1 MSGIF
6 RGLETI
12 LNYQY
17 IQNDN
22 KKFQYTMWGSKIPLQ
37 CDDQKSRYNVMI
49 KNPATMW
56 WSKIPIQCDDQ
67 KSRYN
72 VMIKNPATMWW
83 SKIPIQCDDQK
94 FRYNVMI
101 KNPDTMWWLAPK
113 SRNYSHL
120 QQACT
125 EGLQLFL
132 RQSWD
137 RKPGESTGQESRCL
151 CLDLGI
157 LVVQGSYYFL
167 C

>member
-1 MSGIF
+1 MIIKNS
-6 RGLETI
+6 
-12 LNYQY
+12 N
-17 IQNDN
+17 IQCDDQ
-22 KKFQYTMWGSKIPLQ
+22 KSQYTMWGSKIPI
-37 CDDQKSRYNVMI
+37 YNVMI

-94 FRYNVMI
+94 SRYNVMI